1 MVCAF
6 IHDGMVFQFFL
17 QHRHHERHIYG
28 HQRCQ
33 IISDEQ
39 YVVDETDQ
47 SSNFPLFNFQSSIS
61 YWFSQLKPRITSQA
75 MHCTSYN
82 IFTHTHIFLQIRRRS
97 QFAHLDEV
105 HSSTNIQC
113 WNGYG
118 YKLRLGAVLCFPVYR
133 CKPQGLHNGGAFVMV
148 TRSASS
154 WKNHLPTDSQLFTRW
169 KDRMVKD
176 L

>member
-1 MVCAF
+1 MCAF

-82 IFTHTHIFLQIRRRS
+82 IFTHTHTYF
-97 QFAHLDEV
+97 
-105 HSSTNIQC
+105 
-113 WNGYG
+113 
-118 YKLRLGAVLCFPVYR
+118 YKLEGDLNLPIWMKFIVQQIFNVEMA
-133 CKPQGLHNGGAFVMV
+133 MV
-148 TRSASS
+148 TSSDWVLSSVFQFTAANPRVCTTVVPSS
-154 WKNHLPTDSQLFTRW
+154 W
-169 KDRMVKD
+169 
-176 L
+176 